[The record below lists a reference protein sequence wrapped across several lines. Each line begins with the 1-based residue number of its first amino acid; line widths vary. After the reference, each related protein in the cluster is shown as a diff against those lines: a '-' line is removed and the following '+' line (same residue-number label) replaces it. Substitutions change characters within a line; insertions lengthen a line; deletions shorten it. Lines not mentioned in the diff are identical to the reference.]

1 MKPVFALLIAT
12 LTSCAIEKPAHEVIQ
27 KDGNFEV
34 RKYAA
39 IPIVS
44 APMGDMENRDES
56 FRQLFR
62 YISGE
67 NDQKQKIEMTSPV
80 FVNDKADA
88 KKAGSM
94 SFMIPAEVAKNGS
107 PTPSAEGLVVG
118 KIDGG
123 TYAVLRFTGW
133 DKEEQRIAATES
145 LAKLVAENK
154 LKSSGKPFFAFY
166 DPPWIPEF
174 LRQNEIWQKLT
185 P

>member
-1 MKPVFALLIAT
+1 MKALFALLIAS
-12 LTSCAIEKPAHEVIQ
+12 LTSCAIEKPAFETVQ
-27 KDGNFEV
+27 KNGNFEV

-44 APMGDMENRDES
+44 APMQDMEKRDES
-56 FRQLFR
+56 FRQLFK

-80 FVNDKADA
+80 FVNDKPDA
-88 KKAGSM
+88 NKSGSM
-94 SFMIPAEVAKNGS
+94 SFMIPAEVAKKGS
-107 PTPSAEGLVVG
+107 PSPNAEGLAVE

-123 TYAVLRFTGW
+123 TYAVLRFSGW
-133 DKEEQRIAATES
+133 DKEDKRKTATET
-145 LAKLVAENK
+145 LAKLISENK
-154 LKSSGKPFFAFY
+154 LKPTGKPFFAFY

-174 LRQNEIWQKLT
+174 LRQNEVWQKLE

>member
-1 MKPVFALLIAT
+1 MKPVLALLIAT

-44 APMGDMENRDES
+44 APMSDMENRDES
-56 FRQLFR
+56 FRQLFK

-67 NDQKQKIEMTSPV
+67 NDRKQKIQMTSPV
-80 FVNDKADA
+80 FVNDEADA
-88 KKAGSM
+88 KKAGRM

-107 PTPSAEGLVVG
+107 PTPNAEGIAVG

-123 TYAVLRFTGW
+123 TYAVLRFAGW
-133 DKEEQRIAATES
+133 NKEEQRKAATEA
-145 LAKLVAENK
+145 LAKQLAENK
-154 LKSSGKPFFAFY
+154 LKATGKPFFAFY

-174 LRQNEIWQKLT
+174 LRQNEVWQKLE